1 MIMTSTV
8 LPILCLMDWHSPK
21 CRLNAPPPR
30 FAPNYDVNKA
40 RAHELARNRAKSA
53 IRADDADVADSAS
66 LLVPELRSLEDQD
79 DYDDGFFTPIIPSA
93 ATAPRRAV
101 HSKGESTPA
110 ATVPVTTTVIITTT
124 TARTTVTS
132 TTTTPST
139 TTSTT
144 TTTKKPVTT
153 MTSTTT
159 TAAATTTTAEPPRII
174 YLSDYDAPDYEVST
188 TDAPRRH
195 QTPTPVTK
203 PLAEQKP
210 VTVLPRPYESVREA
224 ARQNPDYLG
233 DSIWASIDLLPEP
246 MVTGPAW
253 RTHLTRN
260 TTTTKSTTTT
270 TAAMTTSRKIQKP
283 TQPTTTPRVPFLRT
297 TKPSSFAGWC

>member
-1 MIMTSTV
+1 
-8 LPILCLMDWHSPK
+8 MDWHSPK

-53 IRADDADVADSAS
+53 IRGGDDVADSSASS
-66 LLVPELRSLEDQD
+66 LLPELRSVEDED
-79 DYDDGFFTPIIPSA
+79 DYDNGFFTPIIPSA

-101 HSKGESTPA
+101 HSK
-110 ATVPVTTTVIITTT
+110 
-124 TARTTVTS
+124 
-132 TTTTPST
+132 
-139 TTSTT
+139 
-144 TTTKKPVTT
+144 
-153 MTSTTT
+153 
-159 TAAATTTTAEPPRII
+159 
-174 YLSDYDAPDYEVST
+174 DYDADYEVST
-188 TDAPRRH
+188 TE
-195 QTPTPVTK
+195 TPPVTK
-203 PLAEQKP
+203 PLEQKQP

-260 TTTTKSTTTT
+260 TTTKSTTTT
-270 TAAMTTSRKIQKP
+270 TAMTTLGKIQNP
-283 TQPTTTPRVPFLRT
+283 HVASTTTPRVPFLRT
-297 TKPSSFAGWC
+297 TKTAAVTKSSPSSFAGVRKPR